1 MTITTNYTQ
10 LRTNLAKYLNDVTEN
25 RDIVVIERKDREKVA
40 MIAADEL
47 SSLLETA
54 YLLQSPKN
62 AGRLLSALGRALK
75 NEGELL
81 SLEALRVEVGF
92 EPEGA

>member
-1 MTITTNYTQ
+1 MTITSTYTQ
-10 LRTNLAKYLNDVTEN
+10 VRSNLAKYLNDVTEN
-25 RDIVVIERKDREKVA
+25 RDIVVIERKNKENVA

-62 AGRLLSALGRALK
+62 AERLFSALGRAMK

-81 SLEALRVEVGF
+81 SLEALRAEVGV
-92 EPEGA
+92 